1 MIFRLWDE
9 QILIEIDKYLF
20 RSLLGPFAFFA
31 IVLTG
36 LVWLTQSLG
45 IIDTVVN
52 RGQSAIVFVELTLLL
67 LPTVLSAALPISAF
81 AAALY
86 AMHRLYAESEIV
98 VMLSAGMSAVRLARP
113 IALFGAL
120 VMAAMFFD
128 TLYLMP
134 TSSQQMKTRV
144 AELRGDLATALIRD
158 GRFLNPSEGLTVYVR
173 EIPKSGD
180 LLGVFAHDQ
189 RDPVK
194 PLTYSAER
202 AAMVMTDEGP
212 RLIMFDGIAQT
223 RDTESDE
230 LSVLRFERFV
240 FDLATF
246 VKDPESRGRKPSEH
260 YIHEL
265 LNPPER
271 LKGKARAK
279 WLTEGYEQITA
290 PLYGLALPLVALA
303 VLLGGG
309 HRRRG
314 YERRIAAAAGIALMV
329 RLSGFAIKGAATS
342 TAWLAPA
349 LFAPPLIAIVVSCLV
364 LLSGSRA
371 QAPAVTPSKEARA
384 A

>member
-1 MIFRLWDE
+1 M
-9 QILIEIDKYLF
+9 IEIDRYIF

-52 RGQSAIVFVELTLLL
+52 RGQSAIVFAELTALL
-67 LPTVLSAALPISAF
+67 LPTVLAAALPISAF
-81 AAALY
+81 AATLY
-86 AMHRLYAESEIV
+86 TMHRLYSESEIV
-98 VMLSAGMSAVRLARP
+98 VMLSAGMSAIRLARP

-120 VMAAMFFD
+120 VMVAMYVD

-134 TSSQQMKTRV
+134 TSSQQMKSRV
-144 AELRGDLATALIRD
+144 AELRGDLASALIRD

-173 EIPKSGD
+173 EIPKSGEMI
-180 LLGVFAHDQ
+180 GVFAYDQ
-189 RDPVK
+189 RDPLK
-194 PLTYSAER
+194 PMTYTANR

-212 RLIMFDGIAQT
+212 RLIMFEGLAQT
-223 RDTESDE
+223 FDAENDD
-230 LSVLRFERFV
+230 LSVLRFDRFV
-240 FDLATF
+240 FDMATF
-246 VKDPESRGRKPSEH
+246 VKDPESRGRKPSE
-260 YIHEL
+260 YYAHEL
-265 LNPPER
+265 LNPPKK

-314 YERRIAAAAGIALMV
+314 YERRIAAAAGVALLV
-329 RLSGFAIKGAATS
+329 RLSGFAIKGAATGS
-342 TAWLAPA
+342 AWLAPA
-349 LFAPPLIAIVVSCLV
+349 LFAPPLLAILVSCVVLV
-364 LLSGSRA
+364 SGYRTKA
-371 QAPAVTPSKEARA
+371 RIAPARTANEAGA